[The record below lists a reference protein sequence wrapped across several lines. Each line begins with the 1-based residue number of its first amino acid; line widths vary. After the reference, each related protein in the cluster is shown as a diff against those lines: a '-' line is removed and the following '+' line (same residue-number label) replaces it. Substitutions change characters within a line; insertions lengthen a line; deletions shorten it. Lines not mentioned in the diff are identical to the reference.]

1 MELRYLYFH
10 SLAYYPQSSVKSI
23 QYRGSFL
30 YSFDIIIFVLVE
42 LDFMRLNSVIF
53 YLKVTCEEEVS
64 LESNQEEADT
74 KVFLCIKHA
83 SSNFQFNQIC
93 LRTVDSDIGIYALYF
108 HQFLGKK
115 ILLETGSSSS
125 HRIIDISSLCKEI
138 GPDCCRVLPA
148 LHAFTGNDYTSAF
161 HGLGKVK
168 AYNIM
173 KESPEFIKLFQ
184 SMGEHFEF
192 DASTFNLVEKFVCN
206 LYGVGQCSDVNE
218 ARYIKF
224 CAKQKATEP
233 QRLTP
238 TRDAL
243 LLHCKRVC
251 YSTALVKRSLQNSPR
266 IPRPYDG
273 YGYDLVDGNLEIQ
286 WMLLPPRPRCCSE
299 TCPMWL

>member
-1 MELRYLYFH
+1 M
-10 SLAYYPQSSVKSI
+10 
-23 QYRGSFL
+23 
-30 YSFDIIIFVLVE
+30 
-42 LDFMRLNSVIF
+42 
-53 YLKVTCEEEVS
+53 S

-83 SSNFQFNQIC
+83 SSEFEFEQIC

-125 HRIIDISSLCKEI
+125 HRIIDISALCEEI
-138 GPDCCRVLPA
+138 GPDCCRALPA

-168 AYNIM
+168 AYETM

-184 SMGEHFEF
+184 SMGDHFEF
-192 DASTFNLVEKFVCN
+192 DASTFGLVEKFVCH
-206 LYGVGQCSDVNE
+206 LFGVSHCNDVNE
-218 ARYIKF
+218 ARYVKF
-224 CAKQKATEP
+224 CAKQNAAES
-233 QRLTP
+233 QRLPP

-251 YSTALVKRSLQNSPR
+251 FSTAIVKRSRQNSPY

-273 YGYDLVDGNLEIQ
+273 YGYDLVDGALEIQ
-286 WMLLPPRPRCCSE
+286 WMLLPPHQMLP
-299 TCPMWL
+299 